1 MLHLAASEVKQR
13 LGQCM
18 ESALTEPIVIEK
30 SGRPAA
36 VMLSIAEYE
45 RLQAMDDAYWGER
58 AKQALEGGLAGTDET
73 MGRLQERT
81 MLRLN
86 LTNAALGFLDDLPG
100 KQLKLILVGTWLSM
114 RCKARICRY

>member
-13 LGQCM
+13 LGKYM

-30 SGRPAA
+30 SGRPAV

-58 AKQALEGGLAGTDET
+58 AKQALEGGLAGINET
-73 MGRLQERT
+73 MRRLQERI
-81 MLRLN
+81 
-86 LTNAALGFLDDLPG
+86 NAS
-100 KQLKLILVGTWLSM
+100 T
-114 RCKARICRY
+114 

>member
-13 LGQCM
+13 LGQYM

-30 SGRPAA
+30 SGRPAV

-58 AKQALEGGLAGTDET
+58 ARQALAGGLADTDET
-73 MGRLQERT
+73 MRRLQERID
-81 MLRLN
+81 
-86 LTNAALGFLDDLPG
+86 ASA
-100 KQLKLILVGTWLSM
+100 
-114 RCKARICRY
+114 

>member
-13 LGQCM
+13 LGQYM
-18 ESALTEPIVIEK
+18 ESALTGPIVIEK
-30 SGRPAA
+30 SGRPAV

-73 MGRLQERT
+73 MRRLQERID
-81 MLRLN
+81 
-86 LTNAALGFLDDLPG
+86 ASA
-100 KQLKLILVGTWLSM
+100 
-114 RCKARICRY
+114 

>member
-13 LGQCM
+13 LGQYM

-30 SGRPAA
+30 SGRPAV

-58 AKQALEGGLAGTDET
+58 AKQALEGGLAGIDET
-73 MGRLQERT
+73 MRRLQERID
-81 MLRLN
+81 
-86 LTNAALGFLDDLPG
+86 ASA
-100 KQLKLILVGTWLSM
+100 
-114 RCKARICRY
+114 

>member
-13 LGQCM
+13 LGQYM

-30 SGRPAA
+30 SGRPAV

-73 MGRLQERT
+73 MRRLQECID
-81 MLRLN
+81 
-86 LTNAALGFLDDLPG
+86 ASA
-100 KQLKLILVGTWLSM
+100 
-114 RCKARICRY
+114 